1 MGWFER
7 KLIFVSVVV
16 GFLYMSISSFLCW
29 RVIVKS
35 RKSMELCCSYVV
47 LSFMLLCMLLMY
59 LVMVC
64 GLIFVVS
71 NMIRMSST
79 YLA

>member
-7 KLIFVSVVV
+7 KSIVVSVVI
-16 GFLYMSISSFLCW
+16 GFLYMSTSSFLCW

-47 LSFMLLCMLLMY
+47 LSFMLCMLLMY
-59 LVMVC
+59 VVMVC
-64 GLIFVVS
+64 GLIFVLS
-71 NMIRMSST
+71 NQR
-79 YLA
+79 